1 MKLLKK
7 EKLLKIINDLNYNN
21 ILEKDISKLFKE
33 YGDEAYYENG
43 YGWEV
48 VKKGKDYEVTNEL
61 NNCTCYF
68 DGNRIGY
75 VNSITYNV

>member
-7 EKLLKIINDLNYNN
+7 EKLLKIINNLDDN
-21 ILEKDISKLFKE
+21 ILEKDINKIFEE
-33 YGDEAYYENG
+33 YGDDAYYENG

-48 VKKGKDYEVTNEL
+48 VKKGKNYEVTSEL

-68 DGNRIGY
+68 NGNRIGY
-75 VNSITYNV
+75 VNSITYGV

>member
-7 EKLLKIINDLNYNN
+7 EKLLKIINNLDDN
-21 ILEKDISKLFKE
+21 ILEKDINKIFEE
-33 YGDEAYYENG
+33 YRDDAYYENG

-48 VKKGKDYEVTNEL
+48 VKKGKNYEVTSEL

-68 DGNRIGY
+68 NGDRIGY
-75 VNSITYNV
+75 VNSITYSI

>member
-7 EKLLKIINDLNYNN
+7 EKLLKIIKDLDDN
-21 ILEKDISKLFKE
+21 ILEKDINKIFEE
-33 YGDEAYYENG
+33 YGDDAYYENG

-48 VKKGKDYEVTNEL
+48 VNKGKNYEVTSEL

-68 DGNRIGY
+68 NGDRIGY
-75 VNSITYNV
+75 VNSITYSI

>member
-7 EKLLKIINDLNYNN
+7 EKLLKIINNLDDN
-21 ILEKDISKLFKE
+21 ILEKDISKLFEE
-33 YGDEAYYENG
+33 YGDDAYYENG

-48 VKKGKDYEVTNEL
+48 VKKGKNYEVTSEL

-68 DGNRIGY
+68 NGNRIGY
-75 VNSITYNV
+75 VNSITYGV

>member
-7 EKLLKIINDLNYNN
+7 EKLLKIINNLDDN
-21 ILEKDISKLFKE
+21 ILEKDISKLFEE
-33 YGDEAYYENG
+33 YGDDAYYENG

-48 VKKGKDYEVTNEL
+48 VKKGKDYKVANEL

-68 DGNRIGY
+68 DGKKIGS
-75 VNSITYNV
+75 VDSITYSV

>member
-7 EKLLKIINDLNYNN
+7 EKLLKIINNLDDN
-21 ILEKDISKLFKE
+21 ILEKDISKLFEE
-33 YGDEAYYENG
+33 YGDDAYYENG

-48 VKKGKDYEVTNEL
+48 VKKGKDYKVTNEL

-68 DGNRIGY
+68 DGKKIGS
-75 VNSITYNV
+75 VDSITYSV